1 LLDGVDGSNETQI
14 RESLIGAGEAL
25 LEQLKDSEGCG
36 NLFDEKAAEFLEKDI
51 ALLKSTSFSVESL
64 MRFSIDYT
72 VVVTTDSQYEEAGY
86 SSPPD
91 MGRRLNAPVKI
102 TDKLKKPV
110 FKLNGVDLSK
120 EIHGF
125 TNEIKALKKK
135 NSNRG
140 GMERRLEQIP
150 TEDDSLMTAFDADDK
165 DPYKISAYNS
175 KFFNSLGMSSGA
187 TYNMT
192 TALLQ
197 IPAKKNEISLIA
209 MRYGHIFSLIH
220 VLSTP

>member
-1 LLDGVDGSNETQI
+1 MLEGIDGSNETQI

-51 ALLKSTSFSVESL
+51 ALLKSTSFKVESL
-64 MRFSIDYT
+64 IRFSIDYT

-91 MGRRLNAPVKI
+91 MGGRRLNAPVNI

-125 TNEIKALKKK
+125 TNEITALKKK
-135 NSNRG
+135 NANHN
-140 GMERRLEQIP
+140 RRLELVP

-175 KFFNSLGMSSGA
+175 SFFNSLGMSSGA

-197 IPAKKNEISLIA
+197 LPAKKNEISLIA